1 MSMEIFGKKNAA
13 SGSEVILA
21 EVNVLGSNAASV
33 IMNSGNYT
41 RCTLTHSR
49 TYEATCG
56 QTKIIKN
63 SCLRG
68 TK

>member
-41 RCTLTHSR
+41 RCTLAHSR

-56 QTKIIKN
+56 
-63 SCLRG
+63 
-68 TK
+68 